1 MDVARADRAVE
12 LVITKYCTARL
23 MQLGNQMAVG
33 GIRRR
38 IRQGHT
44 GQGIKIAQAGAGQFQ
59 A

>member
-12 LVITKYCTARL
+12 PFISKNRPARL
-23 MQLGNQMAVG
+23 MQLGDQMAVG
-33 GIRRR
+33 GIGRR

-44 GQGIKIAQAGAGQFQ
+44 GQGIEVAQAGTGQFQ